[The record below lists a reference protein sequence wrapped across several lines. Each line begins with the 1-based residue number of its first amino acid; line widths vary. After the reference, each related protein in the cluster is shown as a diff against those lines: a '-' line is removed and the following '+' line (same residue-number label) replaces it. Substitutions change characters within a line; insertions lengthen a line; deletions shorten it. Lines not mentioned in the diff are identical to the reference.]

1 MNWDSSRIQFFFGIW
16 VKVAFGLL
24 GTLELP
30 FMLFAERFVL
40 AEDRPRL
47 WRLVAHWNA
56 RCLLHIA
63 GIDLHIAT
71 PVPQH
76 DAPVIYV
83 SNHPSMLDGF
93 LCLAV
98 LGSDLVALI
107 APYRSFPFPFSVWMK
122 KSGSIDICRDDYDAL
137 HYPEAHPKRVAIEKL
152 IDQLHAGNNVLIFP
166 EGHVERT
173 KKLHYIHTGAA
184 RLALRAKRSIQ
195 PMSLVG
201 VDRIHVDEQHQRPGR
216 IVVRFGER
224 LDPPALSAA
233 LPFRKAVKQ
242 FSKEIERSIVG
253 LLPVRYLPDYYA
265 EYKPHTAAVF
275 VDIDK
280 TIYHGYSQED
290 FVKYL
295 LKRNVIKRRVMARIF
310 YWMTLEKFDLLP
322 HRQLMRLGFSLFAGW
337 KTRAVDRLVQ
347 DFFDEIVPIGIQA
360 DVLPMLKDHR
370 AQGHMIVLVTEVFQP
385 LAKQFQKYFDAT
397 AALGTVLQ
405 EKNGVYTGNVRMLCY
420 KQNKAKMVKEF
431 AHEFGIDLRRSYALA
446 DSYSDLP
453 LFNAVGHR
461 TAVHPDVDLKRVAHK
476 LGWEVLA

>member
-1 MNWDSSRIQFFFGIW
+1 MNWESSRTQFLFGVW
-16 VKVAFGLL
+16 VKTVFGLL

-30 FMLFAERFVL
+30 FMLIAEHFVL
-40 AEDRPRL
+40 PEDRPRL

-56 RCLLHIA
+56 KCLLRIA
-63 GIDLHIAT
+63 RIELDIKS
-71 PVPQH
+71 PVPQQ
-76 DAPVIYV
+76 DSSVIYV
-83 SNHPSMLDGF
+83 SNHPSMIDGF

-98 LGSDLVALI
+98 LGADLVALI

-122 KSGSIDICRDDYDAL
+122 KSGSVDICRDDYDAL
-137 HYPEAHPKRVAIEKL
+137 HYPEAHPKRVALEKL
-152 IDQLHAGNNVLIFP
+152 VAQLHAGYNVLIFP

-201 VDRIHVDEQHQRPGR
+201 VDRMHIDEKHQRPGR
-216 IVVRFGER
+216 VTLRFGDR
-224 LDPPALSAA
+224 LDPPTLSAE

-253 LLPVRYLPDYYA
+253 LLPVRYLPDYYT
-265 EYKPHTAAVF
+265 EYKPSTAAVF

-280 TIYHGYSQED
+280 TIYNGYSQKD
-290 FVKYL
+290 FVHYL

-310 YWMTLEKFDLLP
+310 YWVALEKCHVLP
-322 HRQLMRLGFSLFAGW
+322 HRKLMRLGFSLFTGW
-337 KTRAVDRLVQ
+337 KTREVDRLVQ
-347 DFFDEIVPIGIQA
+347 NFFDEVVPIGIQS
-360 DVLPMLKDHR
+360 DVLPILKDHR
-370 AQGHMIVLVTEVFQP
+370 AQGHIIILVTEVFQP

-397 AALGTVLQ
+397 AALSTVLQ
-405 EKNGVYTGNVRMLCY
+405 EKNGIYTGAVTTLCY
-420 KQNKAKMVKEF
+420 KQNKAKLVKTF
-431 AHEFGIDLRRSYALA
+431 AHEFGIDLRHSYALA

-461 TAVHPDVDLKRVAHK
+461 TVVHPGVDLKRVAQK